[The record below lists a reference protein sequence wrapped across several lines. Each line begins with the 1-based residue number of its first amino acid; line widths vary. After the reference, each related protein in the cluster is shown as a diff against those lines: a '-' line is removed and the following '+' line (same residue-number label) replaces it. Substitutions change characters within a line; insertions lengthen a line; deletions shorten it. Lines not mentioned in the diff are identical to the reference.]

1 MPKFP
6 NTKLRG
12 STVYHWLIPNFS
24 RLPIRATSP
33 TFECGGFKWQLLM
46 HPQGNPSSTR
56 KGSIAF
62 FLNCLGPVD
71 GSREWHACAA
81 FVLEL
86 SNPNH
91 PQVKL
96 TQQTQHR
103 FTPKVYDWGYDEFV
117 RVRSAFVPSRGQPAP
132 LIGKDPESG
141 ELTVLAS
148 VAVDVLHDETGV
160 LWHDF
165 QDYNSKQATGYTGLV
180 NQGATCYLN
189 SLIQSLYFTKAF
201 RNAVYQIPDTSGVT
215 GGLQRLFYQLRTSN
229 PPVDTND
236 LTGTF
241 GWNTAD
247 AFTQHDVQELARILM
262 DRLEAKMKDTEVD
275 GFLSK
280 LFVGQMVSYIRCINV
295 PFESSVTENFWDIQL
310 NVKGMKNVYES
321 FDDYCSVET
330 LEGDNQYAAG
340 EYGLQDAVKGV
351 KFDNLPPVLHLQ
363 LKRYDYNW
371 EQNTEVK
378 VNDRYE
384 FPLDLDLEKYVEQKG
399 EWKYAL
405 HGVLV
410 HSGDLNIGHYYAL
423 IKPEQNSGWFKF
435 DDDRV
440 TKASMHEVL
449 EENYGCSEG
458 TLLRRVT
465 SAYMLVYIRLDSL
478 DFVLPGENDAQPPI
492 EITRMVEAEQRA
504 DEMKRKDFAE
514 QKQAMR
520 ISVFNNENFKYH
532 LGRGYFSRTGATR
545 GIGDSASLSLP
556 RPLRTRTGLPFS
568 ALYRDLNAQSL
579 FLSYRTADSLESTR
593 GPSECMIAVPNS
605 RELGWSSL
613 RERARDDIP
622 VVYIAPDFPESELS
636 QAEYKLL
643 FIKMFD
649 EQQNAPRGIGAFW
662 VPNTQPLIE
671 FFAMK
676 IGIRCSS
683 LMLEVVTEQSG
694 SDIQSLVLPVES
706 INSPQDL
713 LLKDADILIVARDCE
728 RVKEYFDGVRKRVTL
743 QLTPY
748 INPNI
753 LGTQFDDVGR
763 PSAPG
768 NPAGNLA
775 GNQVVDQVE
784 GKKVELTVSITDDYA
799 VVASAVAAAVNA
811 KDYLHIQLHTAF
823 PRWSPDTALHSNVHP
838 KYIWSQTQATVLPL
852 QYRVLDIPLPEF
864 EQLLEVG
871 VCYLPEG
878 TMGQRNLHLF
888 RGKSDEV
895 LTVAKIAAKVGIDAS
910 EQARMKNWAV
920 KFHRNVV
927 EIHERNFKDLDTTR
941 KNLYTIFSTVLPVSE
956 FEACKVS
963 DKKCEVIH
971 FAQDPLVPHGI
982 PFMFTLLPR
991 ETFDITKKRLT
1002 EMLDSVSSPAN
1013 AATLNTVKFAFVNV
1027 RTVVPR
1033 VTATVPAAGQEKIVL
1048 YDLIQ
1053 SGMCLGLIHPI
1064 VPSQEL
1070 QSQAL
1075 HID

>member
-1 MPKFP
+1 MAENGVVGDAELQARVPKFP
-6 NTKLRG
+6 NTKVKG
-12 STVYHWLIPNFS
+12 STVYHWLIPNFA

-33 TFECGGFKWQLLM
+33 AFECGGFKWQLLM

-71 GSREWHACAA
+71 GSRDWHACAA

-86 SNPNH
+86 SNPSYS
-91 PQVKL
+91 QVKL

-132 LIGKDPESG
+132 LIGKNPETG
-141 ELTVLAS
+141 DLTVLAS
-148 VAVDVLHDETGV
+148 VAVDVINDETGV

-201 RNAVYQIPDTSGVT
+201 RNAVYQIPDSSGVT

-229 PPVDTND
+229 TPVDTND

-280 LFVGQMVSYIRCINV
+280 LLVGQMVSYIKCINV

-330 LEGDNQYAAG
+330 LEKDNQYAAG
-340 EYGLQDAVKGV
+340 EYGLQDAIKGV

-371 EQNTEVK
+371 EHNVEIK

-384 FPLDLDLEKYVEQKG
+384 FPLDLDLSKYVEQQG

-440 TKASMHEVL
+440 TKASLHEVL

-478 DFVLPGENDAQPPI
+478 DFVLPSENDSQPPI

-504 DEMKRKDFAE
+504 DEMRRRDFSE

-520 ISVFNNENFKYH
+520 VSVFNNDNFKYH
-532 LGRGYFSRTGATR
+532 LGRGYFAHTGATR
-545 GIGDSASLSLP
+545 GIGDAASLSLP

-579 FLSYRTADSLESTR
+579 FLSYRTADSLTATR
-593 GPSECMIAVPNS
+593 GPSECMIAIPNS

-613 RERARDDIP
+613 RERARNDIP
-622 VVYIAPDFPESELS
+622 VVYIAPDFPESELAQS
-636 QAEYKLL
+636 EYKLL

-662 VPNTQPLIE
+662 VPNNQPLIE
-671 FFAMK
+671 FLSTK
-676 IGIRCSS
+676 LGVRCQN
-683 LMLEVVTEQSG
+683 LMLEIVTEQPA

-706 INSPQDL
+706 INTPQDL
-713 LLKDADILIVARDCE
+713 LLKDADILIIARDCE
-728 RVKEYFDGVRKRVTL
+728 RVKEYFDAVRKRVTL
-743 QLTPY
+743 HLQPY
-748 INPNI
+748 TNPNVV
-753 LGTQFDDVGR
+753 GSHFDDVGK
-763 PSAPG
+763 
-768 NPAGNLA
+768 PATLQKA
-775 GNQVVDQVE
+775 AE
-784 GKKVELTVSITDDYA
+784 GERVELTVNVSDDYA
-799 VVASAVAAAVNA
+799 VIASAVASAVGA
-811 KDYLHIQLHTAF
+811 KDYLHVQLYTAF
-823 PRWSPDTALHSNVHP
+823 PRWSPDTALRSNVHP
-838 KYIWSQTQATVLPL
+838 KYIWSQTQATVLPM
-852 QYRVLDIPLPEF
+852 QYRVLDVPLPEF

-871 VCYLPEG
+871 VVFLPEG
-878 TMGQRNLHLF
+878 TMGKREMHLF
-888 RGKSDEV
+888 NGKPEEV
-895 LTVAKIAAKVGIDAS
+895 LSVSKIAEKANISVD
-910 EQARMKNWAV
+910 EQKRVKNWAV

-927 EIHERNFKDLDTTR
+927 EIHERNFKDLETTR

-971 FAQDPLVPHGI
+971 FAQEPLIPHGI

-991 ETFDITKKRLT
+991 ELFSDTKRRLA
-1002 EMLDSVSSPAN
+1002 EMLNVGSPDE
-1013 AATLNTVKFAFVNV
+1013 LDKVKFAFVNM
-1027 RTVVPR
+1027 RAVVPR
-1033 VTATVPAAGQEKIVL
+1033 VTGTVPTTQNDVVL

-1053 SGMCLGLIHPI
+1053 SGMCLGLIHPVI
-1064 VPSQEL
+1064 PSQEL